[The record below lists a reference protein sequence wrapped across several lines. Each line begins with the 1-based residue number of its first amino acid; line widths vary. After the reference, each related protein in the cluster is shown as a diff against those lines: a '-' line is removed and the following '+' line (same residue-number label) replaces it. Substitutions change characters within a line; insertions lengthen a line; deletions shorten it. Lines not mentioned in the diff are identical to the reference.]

1 MKWTL
6 LSLLVLAWSMAPQP
20 AHADWVTF
28 GAAAQCDTAQGLFS
42 VVPVVKTS
50 AEEDNVL
57 APKGF
62 VEFDDRENQHFNCK
76 LGKTAIRLIISVW
89 EPSATGEGQG
99 AGVVQI
105 AAFSING
112 HSILKPGTSFLWQV
126 RDERVL
132 SKIVVKS
139 VGSGYDAMYCY
150 SSGFQWDEQPK
161 IKDMT
166 CQQSPL

>member
-6 LSLLVLAWSMAPQP
+6 LPLLVLASSMAPPP
-20 AHADWVTF
+20 AHADWVTL
-28 GAAAQCDTAQGLFS
+28 GAAAQCDTAHGVFS

-50 AEEDNVL
+50 SEDVNVN

-62 VEFDDRENQHFNCK
+62 VEFGEHENQHFNCK
-76 LGKTAIRLIISVW
+76 LGKTAIRLIISAW
-89 EPSATGEGQG
+89 GPSATGEGQG

-105 AAFSING
+105 SAFSING
-112 HSILKPGTSFLWQV
+112 HSALKPGTSFLWQV
-126 RDERVL
+126 SDERVL

-150 SSGFQWDEQPK
+150 SDGFQWDEQPP